1 MNTIDEALRHDIRLL
16 GQLLG
21 TVLRTHEGEALY
33 TKVEDIRRTALQFR
47 REDDPAAARRL
58 DTQLRRLSRDDTI
71 TVVRA
76 FSVFSHLANI
86 AEDRHLVRRL
96 ESGATA
102 APGSLAHAMALLQR
116 RGIGARRLASLLADA
131 CLMPV
136 LTAHPTEV
144 RRKSILDTERAI
156 AALIEARE
164 LDLPA
169 AAQRSTRNCWRR
181 FRRCGRRGCCGPRS

>member
-33 TKVEDIRRTALQFR
+33 TKVEDIRRTSLQFR
-47 REDDPAAARRL
+47 REDDPAVARRL
-58 DTQLRRLSRDDTI
+58 DARLRRLSRDDTI

-96 ESGATA
+96 EPARQPRRDRSRMRWRCCSGAA
-102 APGSLAHAMALLQR
+102 SA
-116 RGIGARRLASLLADA
+116 RGDS
-131 CLMPV
+131 
-136 LTAHPTEV
+136 
-144 RRKSILDTERAI
+144 
-156 AALIEARE
+156 
-164 LDLPA
+164 
-169 AAQRSTRNCWRR
+169 
-181 FRRCGRRGCCGPRS
+181 RRCWPMPA